1 MQIVCQENLSE
12 NLFALYE
19 QLRLQHG
26 ALMWWPADTPFEVA
40 LGGILTQATSWR
52 NEAGLSRFSRLARL
66 RVKSRYRQRRYR
78 VTQIAFLSP
87 TNLSER
93 FAPGQKAAGAWTPA
107 QLLAT
112 SQTELEELL
121 RPSRYYRAKAKKVRA
136 FVEHLAKRPM
146 HVMFEQALPELRLSV
161 LAQSVRIGFIYDITN
176 QRISRLRTTKIHL
189 WHRTGNRGYHHPLRR
204 RKTEFCRRR
213 LYPPALLAVGM
224 DSRQLSLRETPKPLH
239 GEPAA
244 RCQTL
249 QRISRT
255 HRPARRKNLQKN
267 TELRRMQFATRMHLL
282 FRQNQH
288 LIRFHS
294 SHGVNLSTRPP
305 DYHCLNLFRLPQ
317 AKV

>member
-1 MQIVCQENLSE
+1 MQPMQIVCQENLNE
-12 NLFALYE
+12 KLFALYE

-52 NEAGLSRFSRLARL
+52 NEAGFSRFARLAGL

-146 HVMFEQALPELRLSV
+146 HVMFEQALPELRQELLSIYG
-161 LAQSVRIGFIYDITN
+161 IGPETADTIILYAAEKPSFVVDAYTH
-176 QRISRLRTTKIHL
+176 RLFSRLGWIK
-189 WHRTGNRGYHHPLRR
+189 GNFHYAKLR
-204 RKTEFCRRR
+204 
-213 LYPPALLAVGM
+213 
-224 DSRQLSLRETPKPLH
+224 
-239 GEPAA
+239 
-244 RCQTL
+244 
-249 QRISRT
+249 
-255 HRPARRKNLQKN
+255 
-267 TELRRMQFATRMHLL
+267 
-282 FRQNQH
+282 
-288 LIRFHS
+288 
-294 SHGVNLSTRPP
+294 
-305 DYHCLNLFRLPQ
+305 NLFMENLPHDFLSWRK
-317 AKV
+317 ANG